1 LSVPEECLVCE
12 VSGHERISV
21 GRLGPAK
28 SRNSETGSRGKNA
41 ALESKLRA
49 CKVIVYPFDRSLS
62 VLLVGMLPLNGTD
75 AGLASVDPE
84 SIREGLEH
92 IVTCLVPE
100 GIVDLLEKVQVSHHD
115 PKKGSHALRQ
125 HCSTQL
131 TGSPNMD
138 RTTVWQT

>member
-1 LSVPEECLVCE
+1 LESVPEECLVCE

-21 GRLGPAK
+21 SRLGPAK
-28 SRNSETGSRGKNA
+28 SRNSETGGRGKNA
-41 ALESKLRA
+41 ALESKLRV
-49 CKVIVYPFDRSLS
+49 CKVFMYPFDRRLS
-62 VLLVGMLPLNGTD
+62 VLLVSACSPPNGAD

-115 PKKGSHALRQ
+115 PKKGSHLPCGSTAAL
-125 HCSTQL
+125 S
-131 TGSPNMD
+131 
-138 RTTVWQT
+138 